1 MARRRFNCVDCGLD
15 TGRANEHYILR
26 DEVWA
31 ETGLGKRG
39 MLCVGCVEARLGR
52 RLDRADFAPVK
63 INHPKV
69 SQMSLRLQERIG
81 PDGPPRPGHP

>member
-1 MARRRFNCVDCGLD
+1 
-15 TGRANEHYILR
+15 
-26 DEVWA
+26 
-31 ETGLGKRG
+31 

-52 RLDRADFAPVK
+52 RLERADFAPVK

-81 PDGPPRPGHP
+81 PYGPPRPGHP